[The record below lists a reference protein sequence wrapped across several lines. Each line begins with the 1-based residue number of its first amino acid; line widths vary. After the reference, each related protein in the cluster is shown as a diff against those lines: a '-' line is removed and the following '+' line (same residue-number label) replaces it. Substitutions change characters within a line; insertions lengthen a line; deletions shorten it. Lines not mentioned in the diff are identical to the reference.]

1 MFRMLLGA
9 AGFGLTALTLTAE
22 LPSRS
27 ADLFRLDQIWS
38 AHLTFTADQWTALQP
53 DEPES
58 GFPFGPGP
66 GGPPGGRGGFGLG
79 TLFAGPLLT
88 KLDRDADGAVTQTE
102 FVEGFGVW
110 FQSWEGGRQG
120 FLTTNEIRKG
130 LNQDLTPQFGPPPG
144 GGRGPGGP
152 PGMNLQGRPGGR
164 NGLSALRGIEFDYV
178 RADLRF
184 EEVRLPNVAVRYKGN
199 GTFMDA
205 RSSDK
210 KSFKVDLN
218 DFVKGQKVGGVSK
231 LNFHNNVTDGGFM
244 NEPLGYWLYR
254 EAGVPAPRTSYSRLS
269 IEAGGAHTNRYL
281 GLYSIVE
288 NPDNNW
294 AEDRFGTKK
303 GLILKP
309 VTRELFKFQGQDW
322 SQYQQAYDPKTD
334 PTATQ
339 LQRVYDFARLVT
351 EARDEEFAQ
360 RLPEFLDIDEFSR
373 FMAVTVWLSSTDSIL
388 MMGQNF
394 VVYLHPK
401 SDRFLFVPWDLD
413 RAFGNFFTPS
423 PTEMSIRAAWAADN
437 RFLQRVMKV
446 DAVKQAYLARMTE
459 FQDSIFR
466 PEHILAQVDQLA
478 AVLRPAVKEE
488 GQEALD
494 RFDQV
499 VAGQTPRQ
507 RGFGFQTGQTLRA
520 FVTAR
525 HQSVADQLAGKSEG
539 VELGWGFGRRGGPGP
554 RGGGGPGGPGGLGGP
569 GGAPPGPGDLWTTV
583 WVKEADQDADG
594 KVTAAEFTRLA
605 EAWFKKWDTENT
617 GSLKQADLSAGLNGL
632 LPPPTFPPGRE

>member
-1 MFRMLLGA
+1 MFRMLFGA
-9 AGFGLTALTLTAE
+9 AGLGLTALTLAAE
-22 LPSRS
+22 LPTRS
-27 ADLFRLDQIWS
+27 ADLFRLDQVWS

-53 DEPES
+53 DEPAS

-66 GGPPGGRGGFGLG
+66 GGPGGRGGFGLG
-79 TLFAGPLLT
+79 NLFAGPLLT
-88 KLDRDADGAVTQTE
+88 RLDRDADGAVTQTE
-102 FVEGFGVW
+102 FVEGFTVW
-110 FQSWEGGRQG
+110 FQSWDGGQQG
-120 FLTTNEIRKG
+120 FLTTNEIRNG
-130 LNQDLTPQFGPPPG
+130 LNKDLTPQFGPPPG

-152 PGMNLQGRPGGR
+152 PGMSLQGRPGGR
-164 NGLSALRGIEFDYV
+164 NGLSALRGIEFDYA
-178 RADLRF
+178 RADLQF
-184 EEVRLPNVAVRYKGN
+184 EGVRLPNVAVRYKGN

-205 RSSDK
+205 RGSDK

-218 DFVKGQKVGGVSK
+218 EFVKGQKVGGTAK

-269 IEAGGAHTNRYL
+269 IDAAGAHTNRYL
-281 GLYSIVE
+281 GLYSLVE
-288 NPDNNW
+288 NLDNNW

-351 EARDEEFAQ
+351 EAKDEEFAR
-360 RLPEFLDIDEFSR
+360 RLPEFLEIDEFSR

-394 VVYLHPK
+394 VVYLHPQ
-401 SDRFLFVPWDLD
+401 SNRFSFVPWDLD

-423 PTEMSIRAAWAADN
+423 PTEMSIHAAWAADN

-446 DAVKQAYLARMTE
+446 DAVKQAYLARMAE
-459 FQDSIFR
+459 FQNSIFQ
-466 PEHILAQVDQLA
+466 PERLLAQVDQLA

-488 GQEALD
+488 GEEALE

-520 FVTAR
+520 FVKAR

-539 VELGWGFGRRGGPGP
+539 VELGGGFGRRGGPGP
-554 RGGGGPGGPGGLGGP
+554 RGGGGPGGPGGFGGP
-569 GGAPPGPGDLWTTV
+569 GGGPPGPGDLWTAV
-583 WVKEADQDADG
+583 VVKEADQDADG
-594 KVTAAEFTRLA
+594 KVTASEFIQLA
-605 EAWFKKWDTENT
+605 EAWFKKWDADQT
-617 GSLKQADLSAGLNGL
+617 GHLKQADLSAGLNGL
-632 LPPPTFPPGRE
+632 LPTPGAVPLPRE